1 MAKYYLGLDNGGSK
15 VKAALYDTSGAEIAV
30 SNTLFN
36 PTVRKGGIVE
46 RDSETLWQMNVKVI
60 REVLET
66 SGVDPHDIAGVAA
79 CGHGNGVYMIDEN
92 GKPTAP
98 GIISTDTRAADI
110 VREWLGQGV
119 QKRIISKT
127 KQILWAGQPVSIIA
141 WFKKHEPQ
149 VLEKTRW
156 SLACKD
162 YIRYCLTGE
171 AYGEITD
178 MSTISGM
185 DLQTQEY
192 DDTILK
198 EFGISEFKH
207 LLAPIKTSVDKCGSV
222 TKKAAEQ
229 TGLIEGTMVV
239 GGLFDCAACCLA
251 VGVTSEEKMSVIV
264 GTWSINSFI
273 SKVPVYS
280 EDLFMTS
287 IFCMDGYYLTTEGS
301 MTSAG
306 NLEWFISNFLSDNE
320 LMKKSG
326 NVYDFCNNA
335 VSSLSAHDCSVIFLP
350 FLYGTNVNPDA
361 KACFMGIDGSQKT
374 EHMIRAIYEGVVF
387 SHMMH
392 IERLLEFRDEP
403 EAVRISGGATES
415 KVWVQMF
422 ADVLQLPIEVS
433 AAKELGTLGCAMCV
447 GVAAGDYDDLKTAAD
462 KMARVKYTCKPNKD
476 NKEIYRRKYAIYKE
490 LIKTMDSSWQMWRD
504 L

>member
-15 VKAALYDTSGAEIAV
+15 VKAAIYDTSGGEIAV
-30 SNTLFN
+30 SNVLFN
-36 PTVRKGGIVE
+36 PDIRKGGIVE
-46 RDSETLWQMNVKVI
+46 RDSETLWQMNAKLVGDVI
-60 REVLET
+60 SK
-66 SGVDPHDIAGVAA
+66 SGIDPRDIVGVAV
-79 CGHGNGVYMIDEN
+79 CGHGNGVYMIDEQ

-110 VREWLGQGV
+110 VREWLQNGV
-119 QKRIISKT
+119 QSRVISKT
-127 KQILWAGQPVSIIA
+127 KQILWAGQPVAIIA
-141 WFKKHEPQ
+141 WFKKHKPQ

-156 SLACKD
+156 ALACKD
-162 YIRYCLTGE
+162 YVRYCLTGE
-171 AYGEITD
+171 VYGEITD
-178 MSTISGM
+178 MSVINAM
-185 DLQTQEY
+185 DLQTKEY
-192 DDTILK
+192 DDTILA
-198 EFGISEFKH
+198 EFGIGEYKH
-207 LLAPIKTSVDKCGSV
+207 LLPPIKSSVDICGRV
-222 TKKAAEQ
+222 TKEAAEQ
-229 TGLIEGTMVV
+229 TGLIPGTMVV
-239 GGLFDCAACCLA
+239 GGLYDCAACCLA
-251 VGVTSEEKMSVIV
+251 VGVTNEEKISVTV

-306 NLEWFISNFLSDNE
+306 NLEWFISNFLSDNG

-326 NVYDFCNNA
+326 NVYDFCNSA
-335 VSSLSAHDCSVIFLP
+335 VSSLGADECSVIFLP
-350 FLYGTNVNPDA
+350 FLYGTNVNPNA
-361 KACFMGIDGSQKT
+361 KACFIGIDGSQKI

-392 IERLLEFRDEP
+392 IERLLEFRDKP
-403 EAVRISGGATES
+403 GSVRISGGATES
-415 KVWVQMF
+415 KVWVQIF

-447 GVAAGDYDDLKTAAD
+447 GVAAGDYDDLKSAAD
-462 KMARVKYTCKPNKD
+462 KMSRMKYTCMPNKE
-476 NKEIYRRKYAIYKE
+476 NKAIYQKKYAIYKE
-490 LIKTMDSSWQMWRD
+490 LIKNIDSSWQMWRD